1 MSLRTDHHRAAAQ
14 LHTAAAD
21 VRSIAAQRAANI
33 TSASPGRIEDQRST
47 PQVTCGNN
55 SQSTPDDQGELAMPS
70 HAPEATASGDSPTL
84 RRVRSEFPGF
94 EIWRE
99 TAVDRIRFIARARD
113 LGTSPHTVITG
124 DLGELRDA
132 LAGQIGTAGLPG
144 EGEDR
149 RPNIARMYSSLTA
162 GKDHM
167 TVDRQAVDLLLAD
180 FPEIAAIARANR
192 EFVTGAVA
200 RVAAHGIG
208 AFIDVGAG
216 LPTALNVHE
225 VVQQVN
231 PSAVTCYVDTD
242 EIVLAHARALLAAGP
257 RVTVAQGDLR
267 QPGEILKHPALA
279 TAIDLDQ
286 PVCLILASVL
296 HFLEAGQADTAV
308 ATLKEAVAPGSYL
321 VISAGTTTGTDP
333 VLVERACEA
342 YAHTSVITGRPEGD
356 IVAWFEGWHLLPPGL
371 PDVRNWRTDGLAR
384 LPQRRPEPR
393 AARVVAGIGRKP
405 AR

>member
-149 RPNIARMYSSLTA
+149 RP
-162 GKDHM
+162 
-167 TVDRQAVDLLLAD
+167 
-180 FPEIAAIARANR
+180 
-192 EFVTGAVA
+192 
-200 RVAAHGIG
+200 
-208 AFIDVGAG
+208 
-216 LPTALNVHE
+216 
-225 VVQQVN
+225 
-231 PSAVTCYVDTD
+231 
-242 EIVLAHARALLAAGP
+242 
-257 RVTVAQGDLR
+257 
-267 QPGEILKHPALA
+267 
-279 TAIDLDQ
+279 
-286 PVCLILASVL
+286 
-296 HFLEAGQADTAV
+296 
-308 ATLKEAVAPGSYL
+308 
-321 VISAGTTTGTDP
+321 
-333 VLVERACEA
+333 
-342 YAHTSVITGRPEGD
+342 
-356 IVAWFEGWHLLPPGL
+356 
-371 PDVRNWRTDGLAR
+371 
-384 LPQRRPEPR
+384 
-393 AARVVAGIGRKP
+393 
-405 AR
+405 